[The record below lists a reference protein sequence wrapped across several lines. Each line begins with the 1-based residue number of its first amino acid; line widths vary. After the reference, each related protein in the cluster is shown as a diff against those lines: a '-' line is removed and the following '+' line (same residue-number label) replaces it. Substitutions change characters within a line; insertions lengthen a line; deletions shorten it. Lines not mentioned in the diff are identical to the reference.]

1 MVQIEDSILEAA
13 NMSEQE
19 LKIELAI
26 LLYRKN
32 RLTYAQARKLSELSR
47 IEFDD
52 KLAEAGVPSDYTVED
67 LHADLKTLEELRPK
81 YGDRKWHLSDQ

>member
-1 MVQIEDSILEAA
+1 MVLIEDSILEAT

-19 LKIELAI
+19 MKVELAI

-32 RLTYAQARKLSELSR
+32 RLSYAQARKFSELNR

-52 KLAEAGVPSDYTVED
+52 KLAELGVPSDFTVED

-81 YGDRKWHLSDQ
+81 YGDRK

>member
-1 MVQIEDSILEAA
+1 MVLIEDSILEAA

-52 KLAEAGVPSDYTVED
+52 KLAEAGIPSDYTVED

-81 YGDRKWHLSDQ
+81 YGDRK

>member
-1 MVQIEDSILEAA
+1 MILIEDSILEAA

-19 LKIELAI
+19 LKTELAI
-26 LLYRKN
+26 MLYRKN
-32 RLTYAQARKLSELSR
+32 RLTYAQAKELSELSR

-81 YGDRKWHLSDQ
+81 YGDRK